1 METDVLPICN
11 VDESVVYCLTP
22 PTWVHSLIPSPDA
35 IRFSSIPDIPRAKS
49 ALNVLVASNWRSF
62 LEDRGVLTEN
72 NMQMSEGDES
82 DEEAYESYMSLRQ

>member
-22 PTWVHSLIPSPDA
+22 PTWVH
-35 IRFSSIPDIPRAKS
+35 SSIPDIPRAKS